1 VLGSFGDIFKLPDLK
16 RRIFFT
22 LGVLFI
28 FRLGAHIPTPG
39 INVEAMSNF
48 FNDSSGGFL
57 GFLNM
62 FSGGALARLS
72 IFSLGVAP
80 YINSSIVMQ
89 LLVVIFPTL
98 EKMQKDNEEGRK
110 KIIQWTRY
118 GAIPFA
124 LVQAV
129 GLTTWLG
136 SFSPPIFSG
145 SFFDSIVVVLTI
157 TTGSVAVMWMGEEL
171 SDHGIGNGISL
182 LIFAGIVARI
192 PAAAYQTWG
201 LLLAGS
207 ISLFMILISLALMVV
222 VVAGC
227 IVLQEGQR
235 RLPVQYAKR
244 VVGNKVYG
252 GQSTFI
258 PLKVNQSG
266 VIPIIFASSILI
278 FPSTIAGFFRDS
290 NAGRFIQELFTHG
303 SVFYTICYILMIV
316 FFSYFYTAVVFNPNE
331 IANNMKKYG
340 GFILGIRPGQ
350 PTADYITKVMER
362 ITLGG
367 AIFLAIVALVPDLMS
382 GLMRANAFYFGGTAV
397 LIVVGVALDTVH
409 QVEAQLLMRHY
420 DGILK
425 KSRGKAGSLLR
436 I

>member
-1 VLGSFGDIFKLPDLK
+1 MLGSFGDAFRLPDLK
-16 RRIFFT
+16 RRILFT
-22 LGVLFI
+22 LGVLFV

-39 INVEAMSNF
+39 VDTAAMAQLFGGN
-48 FNDSSGGFL
+48 NSGVL
-57 GFLNM
+57 DFLNL
-62 FSGGALARLS
+62 FSGGALQRFS

-89 LLVVIFPTL
+89 LLVVIFPYL
-98 EKMQKDNEEGRK
+98 EKLQKDNTEGRK
-110 KIIQWTRY
+110 KIVQWTRY
-118 GAIPFA
+118 GSVLFA
-124 LVQAV
+124 VVQGV
-129 GLTTWLG
+129 GMTAWLG
-136 SFSPPIFSG
+136 SLGIFSG
-145 SFFDSIVVVLTI
+145 SFFSALLVVTTLTAGSI
-157 TTGSVAVMWMGEEL
+157 AVMWMGEEL

-192 PAAAYQTWG
+192 PEAVMQSWNMLRVGQLNLLA
-201 LLLAGS
+201 LLLG
-207 ISLFMILISLALMVV
+207 LILMVV

-227 IVLQEGQR
+227 IMLQEGQR

-258 PLKVNQSG
+258 PLRVNQSG

-278 FPSTIAGFFRDS
+278 FPYTVANFFS
-290 NAGRFIQELFTHG
+290 ESFVGRFLKALFEPN
-303 SVFYTICYILMIV
+303 SLFYIICYVALII
-316 FFSYFYTAVVFNPNE
+316 FFAYFYTAVVFNPTD

-367 AIFLAIVALVPDLMS
+367 AVFLAIIALVPNFMS
-382 GLMRANAFYFGGTAV
+382 SIMGIKSFYFGGTAV

-409 QVEAQLLMRHY
+409 QIEAQLLMRHY
-420 DGILK
+420 DGILR
-425 KSRGKAGSLLR
+425 KSGGKSGSLLR
-436 I
+436 M

>member
-1 VLGSFGDIFKLPDLK
+1 MFGSLGDIFRLPDLK
-16 RRIFFT
+16 RRILFT
-22 LGVLFI
+22 LGALLL

-39 INVEAMSNF
+39 IDSEAMRNL
-48 FNDSSGGFL
+48 FNDSGGGFL
-57 GFLNM
+57 GLLNI
-62 FSGGALARLS
+62 FSGGALSSFS

-89 LLVVIFPTL
+89 LLVVIFPYL
-98 EKMQKDNEEGRK
+98 EKLQKDNEEGRK

-118 GAIPFA
+118 GAILFA
-124 LVQAV
+124 VVQAV
-129 GLTTWLG
+129 GMTTWLRG
-136 SFSPPIFSG
+136 YGIFSG
-145 SFFDSIVVVLTI
+145 AFFDAVIVVTTV
-157 TTGSVAVMWMGEEL
+157 TTGSMAVMWLGEEL

-182 LIFAGIVARI
+182 LIFAGIVSRI
-192 PAAAYQTWG
+192 PSAIGMSWT
-201 LLLAGS
+201 LLRSGS
-207 ISLFMILISLALMVV
+207 VNIFALLIALILIVA

-266 VIPIIFASSILI
+266 VIPIIFAGSIMMFLGM
-278 FPSTIAGFFRDS
+278 IARFFSD
-290 NAGRFIQELFTHG
+290 NVALFFNFGGMWHHKVVYCIIN
-303 SVFYTICYILMIV
+303 SAMIL
-316 FFSYFYTAVVFNPNE
+316 FFSYFYTAVVFNPSD

-350 PTADYITKVMER
+350 PTSDYIYKVMER

-367 AIFLAIVALVPDLMS
+367 AFALAFLALLPNLMS
-382 GLMRANAFYFGGTAV
+382 SVMNITSFSFGGTAV

-409 QVEAQLLMRHY
+409 QIEAQLLMRHY

-425 KSRGKAGSLLR
+425 KSGGKAGSLLR
-436 I
+436 M

>member
-1 VLGSFGDIFKLPDLK
+1 VFGSFGDAFRLPDLK

-39 INVEAMSNF
+39 IDVAAMTNLF
-48 FNDSSGGFL
+48 RDNSGGFL

-62 FSGGALARLS
+62 FSGGALSRFS

-89 LLVVIFPTL
+89 LLVVIFPAL

-118 GAIPFA
+118 GSILFA
-124 LVQAV
+124 VVQAV
-129 GLTTWLG
+129 GMTTMLRNYG
-136 SFSPPIFSG
+136 VFSG
-145 SFFDSIVVVLTI
+145 AFFDAFIVVTTI
-157 TTGSVAVMWMGEEL
+157 TAGSIAVMWLGEEL

-192 PAAAYQTWG
+192 PDAISSTWT
-201 LLLAGS
+201 LLLARS
-207 ISLFMILISLALMVV
+207 INLLALLIILVLMVV

-278 FPSTIAGFFRDS
+278 FPATIARLFPENDVSRFFERIFS
-290 NAGRFIQELFTHG
+290 QNHW
-303 SVFYTICYILMIV
+303 FYTICYILLIV
-316 FFSYFYTAVVFNPNE
+316 FFSYFYTAVVFNPSD

-350 PTADYITKVMER
+350 PTSDYIMKVMER

-367 AIFLAIVALVPDLMS
+367 AFFLAIVALVPNIMS
-382 GLMRANAFYFGGTAV
+382 LFMGANNAFYFGGTAV

-409 QVEAQLLMRHY
+409 QIEAQLLMRHY

-436 I
+436 M